1 LKALELNI
9 ISVEALI
16 CLGGE
21 DVRKEMWIGV
31 VVLILGVIAPLQA
44 GEIVPGTA
52 MIWGAGHSGVPDSG
66 ATLPPFISF
75 TPGSVLS
82 ISFPN
87 ITGTVQFGG
96 VAGPTNGPEGLSMD
110 GWTGTNINGYSGIS
124 GIRFDGRQMFLVG
137 LFLGPDETT
146 GTGPAKLAYGSGPGL
161 VGPDNATF
169 NPLLA
174 QVFFVG
180 DGRGGGSAQQT
191 FNVPTGASRLFF
203 GFADGVPEFGAPSG
217 PVNPGAYGDNLG
229 SLNVTYS
236 LNEVNLPLV
245 ANPEP
250 SSIVLMG
257 LGVAALALLRRRRA

>member
-1 LKALELNI
+1 VK
-9 ISVEALI
+9 
-16 CLGGE
+16 
-21 DVRKEMWIGV
+21 REMWIGLLALV
-31 VVLILGVIAPLQA
+31 LGVIAPLQA
-44 GEIVPGTA
+44 GVIVPGTA
-52 MIWGAGHSGVPDSG
+52 IIWGAGHSSTPDPG
-66 ATLPPFISF
+66 ATRPPYISF
-75 TPGSVLS
+75 APGSVLS
-82 ISFPN
+82 ISFPD
-87 ITGTVQFGG
+87 ITGTVQFWG
-96 VAGPTNGPEGLSMD
+96 VTGPNGPEGLSMD

-137 LFLGPDETT
+137 VFLGPDETN

-161 VGPDNATF
+161 VSPDIAIF

-174 QVFFVG
+174 QVFFIG
-180 DGRGGGSAQQT
+180 DGQGSAGQQT

-203 GFADGVPEFGAPSG
+203 GFGDGVPEFGAPSA

-236 LNEVNLPLV
+236 LNEVNLPHV
-245 ANPEP
+245 NNPEP

>member
-1 LKALELNI
+1 
-9 ISVEALI
+9 
-16 CLGGE
+16 
-21 DVRKEMWIGV
+21 VRKEMWFGV

-52 MIWGAGHSGVPDSG
+52 MIWGAGHTSVPDSG

-75 TPGSVLS
+75 TPGGVLS
-82 ISFPN
+82 ISFPS

-96 VAGPTNGPEGLSMD
+96 VTGPTNGPDGLSMA

-124 GIRFDGRQMFLVG
+124 GIRFDGRQMFLMGV
-137 LFLGPDETT
+137 FLGPDETN
-146 GTGPAKLAYGSGPGL
+146 GTGPAKLVYGSDPGL
-161 VGPDNATF
+161 VSPDNATY
-169 NPLLA
+169 NPFLA
-174 QVFFVG
+174 QVFFIG
-180 DGRGGGSAQQT
+180 DGQGSAGQQT
-191 FNVPTGASRLFF
+191 FNVPIGASRLFF
-203 GFADGVPEFGAPSG
+203 GFGDGVPEFGAPSG

-236 LNEVNLPLV
+236 LNGVNLPNEVNLPLV